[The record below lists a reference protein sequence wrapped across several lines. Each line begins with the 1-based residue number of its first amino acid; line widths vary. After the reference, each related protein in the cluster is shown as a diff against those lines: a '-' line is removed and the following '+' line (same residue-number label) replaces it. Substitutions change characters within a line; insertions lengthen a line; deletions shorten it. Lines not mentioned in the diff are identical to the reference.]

1 MIWKGV
7 RMEGVSCVILAGGK
21 GRRMGGEKAFVPLR
35 GLPLFEHV
43 YRVCGDLFE
52 EIIIVTNDP
61 DRFTS
66 YRAIILK
73 DLIPGIGP
81 LGGLY
86 TGLLTAKNEYCFCA
100 ACDLPFLR
108 KELIR
113 YLLSQRE
120 GYDAVIP
127 STPDGL
133 HPLLA
138 VYSKGA
144 LREMMRVIEDGKSK
158 VSNVLNRLKVRFC
171 TAEEMAPYDPS
182 LISLFNVNDLED
194 LRRAEELMKGEDIRW
209 NP

>member
-1 MIWKGV
+1 MIWKGG
-7 RMEGVSCVILAGGK
+7 MEGVSCVILAGGRGK
-21 GRRMGGEKAFVPLR
+21 RIGGEKAFVPLG

-43 YRVCGDLFE
+43 YRVCKDLFE
-52 EIIIVTNDP
+52 EIIIVTNELE
-61 DRFTS
+61 RFTS
-66 YRAIILK
+66 YRAIILE

-86 TGLLTAKNEYCFCA
+86 TGLLRAKNEYCFCA

-108 KELIR
+108 KELIE

-127 STPDGL
+127 SAPDGL

-138 VYSKGA
+138 VYGKGA
-144 LREMMRVIEDGKSK
+144 LDEMTRVIEDGNPK
-158 VSNVLNRLKVRFC
+158 VSSILSRLKVKFC